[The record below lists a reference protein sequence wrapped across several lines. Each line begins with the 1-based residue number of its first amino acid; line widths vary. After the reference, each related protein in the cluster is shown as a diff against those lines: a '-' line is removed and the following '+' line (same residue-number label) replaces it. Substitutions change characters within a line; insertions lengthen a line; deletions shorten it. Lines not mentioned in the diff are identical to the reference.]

1 MAITQP
7 SRRSKADVFAA
18 AAPDAKPMPKLR
30 GKRQPLTFT
39 LPPEL
44 IAGIDAVAAEQ
55 KRSRAN
61 MIEIILDQ
69 YLQAREREAA

>member
-7 SRRSKADVFAA
+7 SRRSKADAFAA
-18 AAPDAKPMPKLR
+18 EAPDAKPTPKLR

-39 LPPEL
+39 LPPDL

-69 YLQAREREAA
+69 YLQARQREAA

>member
-1 MAITQP
+1 MAITRP

-18 AAPDAKPMPKLR
+18 EAPDAKPGPKLR

-39 LPPEL
+39 LPPDL
-44 IAGIDAVAAEQ
+44 IAGIDAVASEQ

-69 YLQAREREAA
+69 YLQARQREAA